1 MREFAAFANEIA
13 PQEYWR
19 TFNTPAN
26 YSSFAESGFPVG
38 LEGVTPEFL
47 LNVSNTLLNVYG
59 LPITHV
65 GQGATPD
72 LQEWR
77 RFIDL
82 AYGAG
87 STTVSAWRYGVMTP
101 DIFELLRDTPPRVSL
116 PQAPAAAV
124 YIVQPGDTL
133 GAIAGARGVGVE
145 TIMGANNLSDP
156 NYIFVGQELQ
166 IPGGTPMGLAVSAS
180 PTATGG
186 GGRGRTYTVE
196 PGDTLDGIA
205 GRFGT
210 TAGTIGGVNN
220 LANLNILSIGQK
232 LIIP

>member
-38 LEGVTPEFL
+38 PEGVTPEFL
-47 LNVSNTLLNVYG
+47 VNVSNTLLNVHG

-65 GQGATPD
+65 GQGAASD
-72 LQEWR
+72 LEEWR

-101 DIFELLRDTPPRVSL
+101 DVFRLLRDTPPRL
-116 PQAPAAAV
+116 PPPAPAAAV
-124 YIVQPGDTL
+124 YVVQPGDTL
-133 GAIAGARGVGVE
+133 GTIAAAQGVGVQA
-145 TIMGANNLSDP
+145 IMDANNLVDP
-156 NYIFVGQELQ
+156 NYIFDGQELR
-166 IPGGTPMGLAVSAS
+166 IPGGPPGPAVSAS
-180 PTATGG
+180 PAAAGG
-186 GGRGRTYTVE
+186 GGQGWTYTVE
-196 PGDTLDGIA
+196 PGDTLYAIA

-210 TAGTIGGVNN
+210 TAGAIGGANN